1 MKNLLLFLALAFLLS
16 FAGGCAFLQMKKD
29 SHITVASFNIR
40 VPIDKGDYTWKNRL
54 PRIRK
59 VVEQN
64 KLDIFGI
71 QEGLK
76 FQIEDMIAGTNYGYT
91 GVGRN
96 DFQSSGEYSAILY
109 DKTKFDLLEFGTF
122 GLSEKPDVPGVKSWG
137 SAFPRIATW
146 GLFRVRQTGKKFL
159 FYNTHLDHISNLA
172 RVNGIHLIMDHVNK
186 RKEVSLPVILTGD
199 FNARPDSS
207 VYKTATQY
215 LKDAAKISVT
225 KPLGPNGTYHGFK
238 GKVLIYI
245 DYIFVSN
252 HVRVKSFKVDD
263 TRIDGKYPSDHDP
276 VVAELF
282 L

>member
-1 MKNLLLFLALAFLLS
+1 MKKLLLLLVLALLVS

-40 VPIDKGDYTWKNRL
+40 VPVDKGDYTWQNRL

-59 VVEQN
+59 VIEQN

-109 DKTKFDLLEFGTF
+109 DKTKFELLEFGTF
-122 GLSEKPDVPGVKSWG
+122 GLSEKPDVPGVRSWG
-137 SAFPRIATW
+137 SACPRIATW

-159 FYNTHLDHISNLA
+159 FYNTHLDHISKLA

-225 KPLGPNGTYHGFK
+225 KPLGPKGTYHGFK
-238 GKVLIYI
+238 GNVLKYI
-245 DYIFVSN
+245 DYIFVSD
-252 HVRVKSFKVDD
+252 HVRVMSFKVDD

>member
-1 MKNLLLFLALAFLLS
+1 MKNLLLFLALAVALS
-16 FAGGCAFLQMKKD
+16 FASGCAFLCMKKD
-29 SHITVASFNIR
+29 SHITIASYNIR
-40 VPIDKGDYTWKNRL
+40 VPVDKGDYTWKNRL

-59 VVEQN
+59 VIEQN

-96 DFQSSGEYSAILY
+96 DFQRSGEYSAILY
-109 DKTKFDLLEFGTF
+109 DKTKFELLEFGTF
-122 GLSEKPDVPGVKSWG
+122 GLSEKPDMPGVKSWG
-137 SAFPRIATW
+137 SAYPRIATW

-159 FYNTHLDHISNLA
+159 YYNTHLDHVSELA
-172 RVNGIHLIMDHVNK
+172 RVNGIRLIMDHVNK

-199 FNARPDSS
+199 FNARPDSG
-207 VYKTATQY
+207 VYKTASQY
-215 LKDAAKISVT
+215 LKDAAKISVA
-225 KPLGPNGTYHGFK
+225 KPQGPKGTYHGFK